1 MNTLTREEREE
12 REEAID
18 ILISNGIFNEKAIN
32 EHNKA
37 SEFYIKHLIEGWDI
51 CDIDRMAH
59 LNTLFGY
66 DIGADN
72 AMKIDWWLW
81 DTDVNDIKDEYPMGY
96 DTLELEYKD
105 KEFVQHCVEKLGL
118 DLSFDKWRTEDFDCY
133 EYY

>member
-1 MNTLTREEREE
+1 MNTLTREE
-12 REEAID
+12 AID
-18 ILISNGIFNEKAIN
+18 TLISNKIFDEKTIN

-66 DIGADN
+66 DIGVDN
-72 AMKIDWWLW
+72 WSKIDSELW
-81 DTDVNDIKDEYPMGY
+81 GNEKYWNNYGCGVEI
-96 DTLELEYKD
+96 LELTYTD
-105 KEFVQHCVEKLGL
+105 KGFIQNVCKEIGL
-118 DLSFDKWRTEDFDCY
+118 DLSFDKWRTEDFNCY

>member
-1 MNTLTREEREE
+1 MEIKLTRQ
-12 REEAID
+12 EAID
-18 ILISNGIFNEKAIN
+18 TLIGNNIFDEKTIN

-66 DIGADN
+66 DIGVDN
-72 AMKIDWWLW
+72 WSKFDSELW
-81 DTDVNDIKDEYPMGY
+81 SNEKYWDDYGCGVEIM
-96 DTLELEYKD
+96 ELTYKD
-105 KEFVQHCVEKLGL
+105 KPFLKRVAL
-118 DLSFDKWRTEDFDCY
+118 DIGVDVNFDKWRTEDFKCY

>member
-1 MNTLTREEREE
+1 MNTLT

-18 ILISNGIFNEKAIN
+18 ILIGNEIFDEETIN

-37 SEFYIKHLIEGWDI
+37 SEFYINHLMEGQDI

-66 DIGADN
+66 DIGVDN
-72 AMKIDWWLW
+72 WSKFDSELW
-81 DTDVNDIKDEYPMGY
+81 GNEKYWDNYGCGVEI
-96 DTLELEYKD
+96 LELTYTD
-105 KEFVQHCVEKLGL
+105 KGFIQNVCKEIGL
-118 DLSFDKWRTEDFDCY
+118 DLSFDKWKTEDFKCY

>member
-18 ILISNGIFNEKAIN
+18 VLISNGIFNEKAIN

-37 SEFYIKHLIEGWDI
+37 SEFYIKHLMEGWDI

-66 DIGADN
+66 DIGVDN
-72 AMKIDWWLW
+72 WSKLDSELW
-81 DTDVNDIKDEYPMGY
+81 SNKKYWDETGCGVEIMELNYTDKKFLQDAC
-96 DTLELEYKD
+96 
-105 KEFVQHCVEKLGL
+105 KELGL
-118 DLSFDKWRTEDFDCY
+118 NLSFDKWRTEDFKYY

>member
-1 MNTLTREEREE
+1 MNIFIREEREE

-18 ILISNGIFNEKAIN
+18 ILIGNGIFDEKTIK

-96 DTLELEYKD
+96 DTLELEYKN

-118 DLSFDKWRTEDFDCY
+118 DLSFDKWRTEDFKYY

>member
-1 MNTLTREEREE
+1 MNTLTRT

-18 ILISNGIFNEKAIN
+18 ILIGNEIFDKETIN

-37 SEFYIKHLIEGWDI
+37 SEFYIKHLMEGWDI

-66 DIGADN
+66 DIGVYN
-72 AMKIDWWLW
+72 WSEIDSELW
-81 DTDVNDIKDEYPMGY
+81 GNEKYQDETGCGVEIM
-96 DTLELEYKD
+96 ELSYKD
-105 KEFVQHCVEKLGL
+105 KEFIRNVCKEIGL
-118 DLSFDKWRTEDFDCY
+118 DLSFDKWRTEDFNCY

>member
-18 ILISNGIFNEKAIN
+18 ILIDNGIFDKKTIK

-51 CDIDRMAH
+51 YDIDRMAH

-72 AMKIDWWLW
+72 AMKIDEWLW
-81 DTDVNDIKDEYPMGY
+81 DTGINDIKDEYPMGY
-96 DTLELEYKD
+96 DTLELSYKD
-105 KEFVQHCVEKLGL
+105 KPFLKRVAL
-118 DLSFDKWRTEDFDCY
+118 DIGADVTFDKWKMEDFKCY

>member
-1 MNTLTREEREE
+1 MNTLTK
-12 REEAID
+12 EEAID
-18 ILISNGIFNEKAIN
+18 TLISNKIFDEKTIN

-72 AMKIDWWLW
+72 WSKIDSELW
-81 DTDVNDIKDEYPMGY
+81 GNEKYWDNYGCGVEI
-96 DTLELEYKD
+96 LELTYTD
-105 KEFVQHCVEKLGL
+105 KGFIQNVCKEIGF
-118 DLSFDKWRTEDFDCY
+118 DLSFDKWRTEDFNCY

>member
-1 MNTLTREEREE
+1 MNTLT

-18 ILISNGIFNEKAIN
+18 ILIGNEIFDEETIN
-32 EHNKA
+32 KYNKA
-37 SEFYIKHLIEGWDI
+37 SEFYIERLMEGWDV

-66 DIGADN
+66 DIDIDN
-72 AMKIDWWLW
+72 AMKIDGWLW
-81 DTDVNDIKDEYPMGY
+81 DTEVNDIKDEYPMGY
-96 DTLELEYKD
+96 DTLELNYKD

-118 DLSFDKWRTEDFDCY
+118 NLSFDKWRTKEIDCY